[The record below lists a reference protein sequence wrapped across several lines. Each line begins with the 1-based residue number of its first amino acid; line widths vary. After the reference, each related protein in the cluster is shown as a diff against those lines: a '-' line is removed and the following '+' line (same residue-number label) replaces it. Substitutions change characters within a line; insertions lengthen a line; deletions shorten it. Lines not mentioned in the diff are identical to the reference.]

1 MNKQDL
7 ALLSGIGSVLFAM
20 WLASNPRC
28 NRGCRTMAE
37 HLLEHGIDEFVAG
50 LFA

>member
-1 MNKQDL
+1 MKKTNL
-7 ALLSGIGSVLFAM
+7 AILGGAGSILFAL

-28 NRGCRTMAE
+28 NRGCRTVAE
-37 HLLEHGIDEFVAG
+37 HLLEHGIDEFVAS

>member
-1 MNKQDL
+1 MNKKDL
-7 ALLSGIGSVLFAM
+7 AILAGAGSILFAL
-20 WLASNPRC
+20 WLASNPHC
-28 NRGCRTMAE
+28 NRGCHTVAE